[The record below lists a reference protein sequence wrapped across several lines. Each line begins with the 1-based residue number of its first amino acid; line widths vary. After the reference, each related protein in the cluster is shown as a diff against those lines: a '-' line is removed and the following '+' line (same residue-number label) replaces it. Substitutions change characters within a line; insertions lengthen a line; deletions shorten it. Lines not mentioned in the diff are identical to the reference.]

1 MSLRV
6 LRSVCI
12 CIFLAGIPAMIVS
25 SIRGNNEGYVVTFGV
40 LTAIA
45 AIILIA
51 VAAATKTP
59 RIDVFSDAL
68 AEKIEARVNEL
79 VAQGANE
86 DTARQLVRQTIDLVR
101 GSE

>member
-12 CIFLAGIPAMIVS
+12 CIFIAGIPAMIVS

-40 LTAIA
+40 VTAIA

-51 VAAATKTP
+51 VASV
-59 RIDVFSDAL
+59 DVIVPAL
-68 AEKIEARVNEL
+68 TRSLKSFLVFDEAL
-79 VAQGANE
+79 
-86 DTARQLVRQTIDLVR
+86 TA
-101 GSE
+101 SAFA

>member
-1 MSLRV
+1 MFVVTQNRAQDRWSDEQV
-6 LRSVCI
+6 VEQCLRSLLERQVRKNGAI
-12 CIFLAGIPAMIVS
+12 G
-25 SIRGNNEGYVVTFGV
+25 
-40 LTAIA
+40 IA

-51 VAAATKTP
+51 VASATKTP